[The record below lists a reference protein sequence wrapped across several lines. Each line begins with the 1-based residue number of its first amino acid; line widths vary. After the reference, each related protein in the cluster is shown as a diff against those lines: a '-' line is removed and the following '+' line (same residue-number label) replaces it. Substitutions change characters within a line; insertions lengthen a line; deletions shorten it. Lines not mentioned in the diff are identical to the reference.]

1 MLEQS
6 QHIFSHI
13 KYARE
18 AIEEIKNAEG
28 GSLKIGVLP
37 GSTLIC
43 YLMLC

>member
-28 GSLKIGVLP
+28 GSLKNDFTGR
-37 GSTLIC
+37 TLIC